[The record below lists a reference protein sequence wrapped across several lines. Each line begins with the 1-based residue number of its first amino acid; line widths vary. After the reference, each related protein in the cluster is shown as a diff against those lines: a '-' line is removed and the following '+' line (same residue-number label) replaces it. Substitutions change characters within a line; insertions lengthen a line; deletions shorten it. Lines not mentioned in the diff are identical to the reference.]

1 MAKSTVGVPPGTAAG
16 AEMPQMNGNGHPAT
30 ATAATQAIGTKL
42 PSRSR
47 DELMLRLSP
56 QRKALYERILA
67 LQKAIGASPIN
78 IAESL
83 RELRQH
89 A

>member
-1 MAKSTVGVPPGTAAG
+1 MAKSPVGVPPGTAADLNT
-16 AEMPQMNGNGHPAT
+16 PQPNGNGHPA
-30 ATAATQAIGTKL
+30 AATPTTKAIQTLL
-42 PSRSR
+42 PGRSR
-47 DELMLRLSP
+47 DELVQRLSP

-67 LQKAIGASPIN
+67 LQKTIGASPID

-83 RELRQH
+83 NELREH